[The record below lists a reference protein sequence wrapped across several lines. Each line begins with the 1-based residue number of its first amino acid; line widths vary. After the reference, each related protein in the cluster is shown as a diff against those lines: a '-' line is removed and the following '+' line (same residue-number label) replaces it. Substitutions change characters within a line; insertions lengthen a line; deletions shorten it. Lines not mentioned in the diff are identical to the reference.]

1 MGSQYLL
8 EGNALALSGGG
19 WLIGIPNPGET
30 VAQVTLGGTDMKFPT
45 RIELFVAPNAC
56 PFLLMDYPLST
67 WGIDGR
73 IRYATAELIECQA
86 FENVL
91 QLTFAIDSVA
101 EIELEWSD
109 AYPGDSTGWQVE
121 EHKKSW
127 RLWATKAFPTEVEF
141 VGLHGK
147 RLIVRGMRQDDISD
161 LKKAGL
167 DAAQVG
173 AMAAE
178 AQELDISSNGWRMI
192 SIDPCSSAWFADAK
206 LCESGKLHLE
216 ENSIFRGYGWYRA
229 AGMSNN
235 GGRGLLLRSAADV
248 LSVYLN
254 NNYLGT
260 LVPGGGDAYIPLP
273 DELKVSSDSH
283 LVVRAETWGH
293 TNFDDHRLP
302 ALRLHS
308 MKGIAGVVVVHK
320 TENITP
326 NWFYQHRAQAPV
338 QYIDSFWPLI
348 YFGGWSTT
356 DEPQRG
362 VYYREVCFEKGMDAR
377 VLSFPGLQ
385 VNARVF
391 LNGQQAGMVN
401 PFSPFLD
408 VSLLSG
414 PGETATISV
423 VVEQNFRRSAGQVV
437 LYEGKSVQEWEVAGW
452 NDIELPRLAQK
463 YQHMEKAVDFPI
475 RLHGGELAW
484 LHIDLP
490 TSLEWEKA
498 WNLKFV
504 GQGIKV
510 SAWIGR
516 HMIGR
521 VWLPSEMRP
530 HMAGGADDRMILPS
544 AWVHEGDGQLW
555 LLLESVSQE
564 GELSN
569 VNFAADA

>member
-1 MGSQYLL
+1 
-8 EGNALALSGGG
+8 
-19 WLIGIPNPGET
+19 
-30 VAQVTLGGTDMKFPT
+30 MKFPT

-326 NWFYQHRAQAPV
+326 TGFTSTEHKLPCSISIRSGLL
-338 QYIDSFWPLI
+338 YIL
-348 YFGGWSTT
+348 
-356 DEPQRG
+356 
-362 VYYREVCFEKGMDAR
+362 
-377 VLSFPGLQ
+377 
-385 VNARVF
+385 
-391 LNGQQAGMVN
+391 
-401 PFSPFLD
+401 
-408 VSLLSG
+408 
-414 PGETATISV
+414 
-423 VVEQNFRRSAGQVV
+423 
-437 LYEGKSVQEWEVAGW
+437 VAGP
-452 NDIELPRLAQK
+452 PR
-463 YQHMEKAVDFPI
+463 M
-475 RLHGGELAW
+475 
-484 LHIDLP
+484 
-490 TSLEWEKA
+490 
-498 WNLKFV
+498 NLKEAFITV
-504 GQGIKV
+504 KCV
-510 SAWIGR
+510 LRKEWMHAY
-516 HMIGR
+516 
-521 VWLPSEMRP
+521 
-530 HMAGGADDRMILPS
+530 
-544 AWVHEGDGQLW
+544 
-555 LLLESVSQE
+555 
-564 GELSN
+564 
-569 VNFAADA
+569 